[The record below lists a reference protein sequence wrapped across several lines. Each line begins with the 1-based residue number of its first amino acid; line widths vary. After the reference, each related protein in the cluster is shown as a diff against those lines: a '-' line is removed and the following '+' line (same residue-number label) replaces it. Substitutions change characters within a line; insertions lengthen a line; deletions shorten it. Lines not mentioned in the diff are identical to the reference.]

1 MFVWSLT
8 GSVFTEGAM
17 ISSVRTRASGL
28 RAASRALDVAA
39 GNAVNARNHINA
51 DDAAVAASAP
61 GHRPGSQ
68 DEAPFEGF
76 MPHVVYDA
84 ADDADGDGDGSAE
97 TTTEPVRMQQAKA
110 LYGANAE
117 VLPTAESLLGMVV
130 NDRA

>member
-1 MFVWSLT
+1 
-8 GSVFTEGAM
+8 M
-17 ISSVRTRASGL
+17 ISSVRSSAAGP
-28 RAASRALDVAA
+28 RAASRGLDVAA
-39 GNAVNARNHINA
+39 GNAVNARNHISG
-51 DDAAVAASAP
+51 DDAAVQASAP

-76 MPHVVYDA
+76 MPRVVYDA
-84 ADDADGDGDGSAE
+84 ADDADGDGSMD

-117 VLPTAESLLGMVV
+117 VLDTAESLLGMVV